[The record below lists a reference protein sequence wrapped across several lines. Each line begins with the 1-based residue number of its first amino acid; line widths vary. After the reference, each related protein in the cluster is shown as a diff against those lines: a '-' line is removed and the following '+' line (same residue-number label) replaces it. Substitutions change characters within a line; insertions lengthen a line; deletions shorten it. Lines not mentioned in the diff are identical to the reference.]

1 MKNASPRTTTRR
13 SPTEGASAAAAGAI
27 ELREDRLVIRLPDF
41 RLLRLVARS
50 VLLTAAI
57 LTFPLL
63 RAVIHSA
70 GMPQSPPPAAA
81 AAAAR
86 SRWVDDPFYLP
97 MLLRDLQRQG
107 LLGTGA
113 RAVFLGDPG
122 SRLPFLKQN
131 QIEPVSSDGEWI
143 IPDHSVDFVL
153 AAADFSDAS
162 FEFIDRVLKVG
173 GITAVRLSSDPSH
186 SFHLPP
192 NYRTVYIRRFGSTIV
207 AIKKIAHASSDDD
220 RNAANLKA
228 SGVGRK
234 LLAISKAKEAALNE
248 LEGVLLE
255 PPSKYEESK
264 KLWRRTKYLPDLMGD
279 SLAEYPRR
287 VFVDVGRTGSEK
299 WFLEEYP
306 KGDSP
311 FEMIRLEAVGRGKE
325 AVGISE
331 WLARNVKEEEYVVM
345 KAEAEVVEEMVN
357 GRTIGLVDELFLE
370 CQNQWQNGKRSRRT
384 YWECLALYGR
394 LWDEGVAVHQWWG

>member
-13 SPTEGASAAAAGAI
+13 SPPEGPSSAAGAI
-27 ELREDRLVIRLPDF
+27 ELREDRLVIRLPDL
-41 RLLRLVARS
+41 RLLQLVARS

-63 RAVIHSA
+63 RAVILSA
-70 GMPQSPPPAAA
+70 GMPQSPPPAG
-81 AAAAR
+81 AAAR

-97 MLLRDLQRQG
+97 MLLRDLRRQG

-113 RAVFLGDPG
+113 RAIFLGDPG
-122 SRLPFLKQN
+122 SRLPFLRQN
-131 QIEPVSSDGEWI
+131 QIEPVSSDRESI
-143 IPDHSVDFVL
+143 IPDRSVEFVL
-153 AAADFSDAS
+153 AAGDFSDAS

-173 GITAVRLSSDPSH
+173 GITAVRLSSDPSR

-220 RNAANLKA
+220 RNGAKPEA
-228 SGVGRK
+228 SGVGRR
-234 LLAISKAKEAALNE
+234 LLAIPKAKEAALIG

-255 PPSKYEESK
+255 PPSKYESK
-264 KLWRRTKYLPDLMGD
+264 KLWKRTKYLPDLMGD

-287 VFVDVGRTGSEK
+287 VFVDVGRAGRTGSEK
-299 WFLEEYP
+299 WFQEEYP
-306 KGDSP
+306 KGDSA
-311 FEMIRLEAVGRGKE
+311 FEIIRLDAVGRGKE

-345 KAEAEVVEEMVN
+345 KADAEVVEEMVN

-370 CQNQWQNGKRSRRT
+370 CKNQWQNGKRSRRT

-394 LWDEGVAVHQWWG
+394 LWDEGVAVHQWWS